1 MACKNPTGK
10 CPSTHLKTENPEL
23 WERVTLLMDHNESM
37 KDDEKLAWQ
46 SQVIDPI
53 QSSHL
58 RSWSVDE
65 ILRTIGIINTNGVSL
80 GMVGGCGLYPTF
92 SFLSH
97 RYSDLRLSSWL
108 YHSNSALLQRYL
120 LLETRF

>member
-1 MACKNPTGK
+1 MGVLPMRVLN
-10 CPSTHLKTENPEL
+10 LKTEDPEL

-53 QSSHL
+53 QSSQR
-58 RSWSVDE
+58 RSWSTDE

-80 GMVGGCGLYPTF
+80 GLVGGCGLYPTF

-97 RYSDLRLSSWL
+97 R
-108 YHSNSALLQRYL
+108 
-120 LLETRF
+120 